1 MGSAEQVEQ
10 SMPWQVLKSAI
21 GMAKGGPLRNALDQ
35 LWGALGLERSPAQSR
50 VAFTIAVI
58 TLAAKMS
65 KADGVASDVEAETF
79 DRVFVVPD
87 DERANVKR
95 LFQLASQDIAGYD
108 SYARQIA
115 GHLADEPEVKMSVLE
130 CLFHIAC
137 ADGVL
142 HPAENDFLAEVARLF
157 GLSSTEFQAIRR
169 AFVRDLDGPY
179 EILGLPSDASET
191 EIKAR
196 YRELVKRH
204 HPDTLVSKGVPEE
217 FLIAAERRLVAITGA
232 YEAIEKERGLRAS
245 RSAET
250 HS

>member
-1 MGSAEQVEQ
+1 
-10 SMPWQVLKSAI
+10 MPWQVLKSAI

-35 LWGALGLERSPAQSR
+35 LWGALGLERTPAQSR
-50 VAFTIAVI
+50 VAFTIAVV

-65 KADGVASDVEAETF
+65 KADGVSSEIEAETF

-87 DERANVKR
+87 DERGNVSR
-95 LFQLASQDIAGYD
+95 LFQLASQDIAGYE

-115 GHLADEPEVKMSVLE
+115 GHLPEEPDVKISVLE

-157 GLSSTEFQAIRR
+157 GLTATEFQAIRR
-169 AFVRDLDGPY
+169 AFVREADGPY
-179 EILGLPSDASET
+179 EILGLPPDASDAQV
-191 EIKAR
+191 KAR

-204 HPDTLVSKGVPEE
+204 HPDALVSKGVPEE
-217 FLIAAERRLVAITGA
+217 FLVAAERRLAAITSA

-245 RSAET
+245 RGAEML
-250 HS
+250 S